1 MSLPTR
7 IADKYRRDGLVGLA
21 REAGPF
27 LAGRLRYYATDVP
40 QALVMN
46 RSAYDVY
53 AEDWDLFVV
62 LDACRFDLLQSV
74 AADYPF
80 LDTVDARYSK
90 ASSSKPWLER
100 NFGPDRA
107 AEMATTAC
115 VTGNPFTDEVFD
127 GDEFGLLDEVW
138 RYAWDD
144 DRGTV
149 PPRPIT
155 DRAITVARE
164 RSFDRLLVH
173 YMQPHFPA
181 LDAPELGGRVD
192 PTENHWINSVWE
204 QLEAGEL
211 DRETVW
217 AAYADNCRTVL
228 DEVALLLANCPA
240 ERAVITADH
249 GNGFGEFGIYGHP
262 ADRAHWCVR
271 KVPWVRTTARDTG
284 EHTPATYDTATVAT
298 ETSDRLAALGYLDE

>member
-1 MSLPTR
+1 MSLLTR
-7 IADKYRRDGLVGLA
+7 IADKYRHDGLGGLA
-21 REAGPF
+21 SEAGPF
-27 LAGRLRYYATDVP
+27 LTDRLRYYALDVP
-40 QALVMN
+40 WGLAIN

-62 LDACRFDLLQSV
+62 LDACRFDLLRSLAV
-74 AADYPF
+74 DYPF

-107 AEMATTAC
+107 AEMAATAC

-144 DRGTV
+144 DSGTV

-164 RSFDRLLVH
+164 RSPERLLVH

-192 PTENHWINSVWE
+192 PAENHRINSVWD
-204 QLEAGEL
+204 QLETDEL

-217 AAYADNCRTVL
+217 EAYADNCRAVL
-228 DEVALLLANCPA
+228 DEVELLLANCAA

-249 GNGFGEFGIYGHP
+249 GNGFGEFGVYGHP

-271 KVPWVRTTARDTG
+271 KVPWVTTTARDTG
-284 EHTPATYDTATVAT
+284 DYAPATYDTGAVTT